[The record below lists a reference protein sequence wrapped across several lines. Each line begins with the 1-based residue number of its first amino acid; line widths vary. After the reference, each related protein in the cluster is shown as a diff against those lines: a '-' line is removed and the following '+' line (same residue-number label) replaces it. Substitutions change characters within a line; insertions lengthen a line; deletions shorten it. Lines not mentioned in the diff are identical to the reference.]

1 MIVTRKKWVLIIS
14 STIIVIVALL
24 IIVGVVNNHG
34 QQANSDYQN
43 CDALLPTEV
52 SMDLFISDY
61 YDSAFLDLNEKGEI
75 APGKYGFVKKLD
87 VDTEMYITQT
97 LSYGHEA
104 KHIVYGIYYD
114 KDLEEPVEQ
123 VQLKDN
129 FRADIAD
136 EYRIRLETS
145 HGVSVLLDPG
155 EYYLAVYT
163 TKKND
168 DFELEYSAWC
178 GYTHRDYELEPDET
192 LTYTAVDEHQINRF
206 TIKPDQSGTIFVDIN
221 NHCAEVQL
229 IDENGNVI
237 NQQYGTIYTLDG
249 EYKNQTCFAEFD
261 VVGGNEYT
269 LKVISSE
276 KANLTPHYSSW
287 EPMTIE
293 WGYKAGE

>member
-1 MIVTRKKWVLIIS
+1 MTRKKWVLIIS

-24 IIVGVVNNHG
+24 IIAGVVNKHG
-34 QQANSDYQN
+34 QQENGDYQN

-52 SMDLFISDY
+52 SMDLFRSDY

-129 FRADIAD
+129 FIADIAD

-145 HGVSVLLDPG
+145 DGVSVLLDPG

-178 GYTHRDYELEPDET
+178 GYTQRNYELKPNEI
-192 LTYTAVDEHQINRF
+192 LTYTAVEDHQINQF
-206 TIKPDQSGTIFVDIN
+206 KINPPGTCKMIVVDIN

-276 KANLTPHYSSW
+276 KADLTPNYSAW

>member
-24 IIVGVVNNHG
+24 IIAGVVNKHG
-34 QQANSDYQN
+34 QQENGDYQN
-43 CDALLPTEV
+43 CDALLPKEV
-52 SMDLFISDY
+52 SMDLFISHY

-75 APGKYGFVKKLD
+75 SPGKYGFVKKLD

-145 HGVSVLLDPG
+145 DGVSVLLDPG

-229 IDENGNVI
+229 IYENGNVI

-276 KANLTPHYSSW
+276 KADLTPHYSSW

>member
-1 MIVTRKKWVLIIS
+1 MIRKKWVLIIS
-14 STIIVIVALL
+14 STIIMIVALL
-24 IIVGVVNNHG
+24 IIAGFVNKHG
-34 QQANSDYQN
+34 QQEKGDYQN
-43 CDALLPTEV
+43 CDALFPTEV
-52 SMDLFISDY
+52 SMDLFISHY
-61 YDSAFLDLNEKGEI
+61 WDSVFLDLNEKGEI

-104 KHIVYGIYYD
+104 KRVVYGIYCD
-114 KDLEEPVEQ
+114 KNLEEPVEQ
-123 VQLKDN
+123 VKLKDN

-136 EYRIRLETS
+136 EYRIKLETS
-145 HGVSVLLDPG
+145 DGVSVLLDPG

-178 GYTHRDYELEPDET
+178 GYTHRNYELKPNEI
-192 LTYTAVDEHQINRF
+192 LTYTTVEEHQMNQFKIN
-206 TIKPDQSGTIFVDIN
+206 PPGTCKMIVVDIN

-249 EYKNQTCFAEFD
+249 EYKNQTCFAEFE
-261 VVGGNEYT
+261 VAGGNEYT
-269 LKVISSE
+269 LKVISSA
-276 KANLTPHYSSW
+276 KADLAPNYSSW